1 MKPIANQEDSGE
13 AQPKPKKKNKG
24 QRKRRRISE
33 EMISHEVEED
43 RQEEEGQEYLFFDME
58 SRQDDGQHIANL
70 LIVQDETGF
79 EMLFKGDDCVN
90 QFCTWLLDGT
100 HQGAIVIAHNQR
112 GNDGILL
119 CEHFYK
125 QCLLPSLIL
134 NGVKIM
140 SMELTEAEI
149 KFRDSLNFLPM
160 PLKALPKTFGLTE
173 LKKGYFPHFF
183 NRRENQ
189 HYVSPLPP
197 IENYD
202 PDGMS
207 TKERQEFLRWYE
219 ELTNTEYVFDF
230 ETEIEEYCRSDVDIL
245 TVLVAV

>member
-1 MKPIANQEDSGE
+1 MQQSHFAPKNTCGEKMCWNCEEFVNPNTHRSYMKPIANQEEDSGEAHE

-33 EMISHEVEED
+33 EMISHEVEEED
-43 RQEEEGQEYLFFDME
+43 SQEEKGQEYLFFDIE

-79 EMLFKGDDCVN
+79 EMVFKGDECVN

-100 HQGAIVIAHNQR
+100 HQGAIVIAHNLR
-112 GNDGILL
+112 GYDGILL

-125 QCLLPSLIL
+125 QCVLPSLIL
-134 NGVKIM
+134 NGVEIM

-149 KFRDSLNFLPM
+149 KFRDSLNFLSM

-173 LKKGYFPHFF
+173 LTKGYSQRKSALCRPS
-183 NRRENQ
+183 
-189 HYVSPLPP
+189 SP
-197 IENYD
+197 Y
-202 PDGMS
+202 
-207 TKERQEFLRWYE
+207 
-219 ELTNTEYVFDF
+219 
-230 ETEIEEYCRSDVDIL
+230 
-245 TVLVAV
+245 